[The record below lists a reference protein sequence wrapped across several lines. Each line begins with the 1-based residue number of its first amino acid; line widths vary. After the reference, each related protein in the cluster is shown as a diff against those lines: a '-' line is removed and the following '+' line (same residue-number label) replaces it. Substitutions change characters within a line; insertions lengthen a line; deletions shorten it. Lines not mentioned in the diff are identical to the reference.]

1 MRQSLPGFGSAGW
14 TLAAFVCAVFA
25 GGCASPPVGPWI
37 ESEPLR
43 AVTLSPGDEIEV
55 RFRYWPELD
64 ETVTIRPDGK
74 IALQLIDEVDA
85 AGLSPEG
92 LDARL
97 TKLYEAQ
104 LKDPVLTVMVRGLFN
119 QRIYVGGEVNEPG
132 VIEFPERITVSEA
145 IMEAG
150 GFNLDSA
157 KLDSVILI
165 RFVNGRRYVKK
176 VNLKP
181 LLKGEMTEP
190 VYLAERDI
198 VYVPETRITKAN
210 RWVDQYINLL
220 LPDIIENAANGF
232 LINN

>member
-1 MRQSLPGFGSAGW
+1 MRLPRIGA
-14 TLAAFVCAVFA
+14 TARALAAFALVALA
-25 GGCASPPVGPWI
+25 AGCASTPAPPWI
-37 ESEPLR
+37 DTEALR

-85 AGLSPEG
+85 AGMSPEG

-119 QRIYVGGEVNEPG
+119 QRVYVGGEVNEPG

-157 KLDSVILI
+157 KPGNVILI
-165 RFVNGRRYVKK
+165 RFVDGRRYVKT

-181 LLKGEMTEP
+181 LLKGEMTDP
-190 VYLAERDI
+190 VYLTERDI

-210 RWVDQYINLL
+210 RWVDQYINEL
-220 LPDIIENAANGF
+220 LPDIIENAATGF
-232 LINN
+232 LFNN